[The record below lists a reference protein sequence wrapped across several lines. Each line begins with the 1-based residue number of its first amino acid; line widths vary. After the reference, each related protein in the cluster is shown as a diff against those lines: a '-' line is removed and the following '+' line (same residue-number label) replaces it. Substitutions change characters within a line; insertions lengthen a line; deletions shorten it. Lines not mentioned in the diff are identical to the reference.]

1 MSRKTYDVMNSNFE
15 EQWDA
20 ARGQGLLSG
29 AGVIS
34 GAGFAPDIL
43 VFTLGWQVPPG
54 PDGQRPRMLLIV
66 SCTGRLPPTVLHS
79 YPTHD
84 VIETF
89 NLKPPSGMWGE
100 YLTQINSSR
109 LIFGR

>member
-1 MSRKTYDVMNSNFE
+1 MNSNFE

-29 AGVIS
+29 AVVIG

-43 VFTLGWQVPPG
+43 VFTLGWEVPPG
-54 PDGQRPRMLLIV
+54 PGGQRPGMLLIA
-66 SCTGRLPPTVLHS
+66 SYTGRLPPTVLQLPS
-79 YPTHD
+79 HD

-89 NLKPPSGMWGE
+89 NLKPPSGMWGG

>member
-1 MSRKTYDVMNSNFE
+1 MNSNFE

-20 ARGQGLLSG
+20 AKGHGLLFG
-29 AGVIS
+29 AVVIS
-34 GAGFAPDIL
+34 GSVFAPDIL
-43 VFTLGWQVPPG
+43 VFTLGWEVPRGPG
-54 PDGQRPRMLLIV
+54 GQRPGMLLIV
-66 SCTGRLPPTVLHS
+66 SCTRRLPPTVLHS
-79 YPTHD
+79 YPAHD

-89 NLKPPSGMWGE
+89 NLKPPSGMWGG